1 MFRTLKTLFDGA
13 NARAEERVRE
23 TYSIELID
31 QKIREG
37 TQGLKAAK
45 ATLAGITQRQRSE
58 ERQVA
63 GLEQRI
69 SDLEARAREALKT
82 DREDLAGEAA
92 EAIAQL
98 ENERDQ
104 RRATPQKLE
113 ARAIRLRASV
123 EAVNRRI
130 MDLRQGAIAAR
141 AARSEAGVHRG
152 LTRTLAGQD
161 ALSEAEELIAGVM
174 TEDDPFE
181 QSQIL
186 AEIDAGLDKRDVADR
201 MADAG
206 FGAATKASRDSVL
219 DRLKAKK

>member
-104 RRATPQKLE
+104 RRATAQKLE

>member
-69 SDLEARAREALKT
+69 SDLEARAREALKA

-104 RRATPQKLE
+104 RRATAQKLE